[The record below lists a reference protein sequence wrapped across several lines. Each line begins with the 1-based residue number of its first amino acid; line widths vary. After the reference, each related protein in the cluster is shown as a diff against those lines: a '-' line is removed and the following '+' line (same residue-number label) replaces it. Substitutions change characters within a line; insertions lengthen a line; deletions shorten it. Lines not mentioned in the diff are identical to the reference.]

1 MDLANTKRARVRDSE
16 EEEEEEQEGG
26 DREDRR
32 NRGDKGQRG
41 KGKKQGKAGQ
51 GRYVLV
57 PAIALFFWLILWVGK
72 APPGCLGVCLDL
84 FLFYFLLYFNS
95 SYILFISIH
104 ECYLDFFFP
113 FVLIFLIR
121 YSFWF
126 I

>member
-1 MDLANTKRARVRDSE
+1 MLQFRMVKGGFLGIQGNVGKGEKGMGPDTNAEATGPMATRSGTVRQMPPPPKPHKRGTSNVDLANTKHARVRDSE

-57 PAIALFFWLILWVGK
+57 PAIAL
-72 APPGCLGVCLDL
+72 L
-84 FLFYFLLYFNS
+84 FG
-95 SYILFISIH
+95 
-104 ECYLDFFFP
+104 
-113 FVLIFLIR
+113 
-121 YSFWF
+121 
-126 I
+126 